1 MAGHSSPLPPPWV
14 SPLSLTP
21 PFIDSPTG
29 SSKQERCPLII
40 TPSTLVVRFGDPATA
55 NCSGPQ
61 MTHSGLGWEVQQG
74 APDLTGGEFLVW
86 RVDNLTVW
94 SLKPMC
100 YALVERGD
108 CVTGLN
114 LTVYKPPD
122 LVSISYLN
130 HTGPLIEGHVYTLQC
145 TVENVAPVGSLS
157 VTFYR
162 GQEALGPPQSRNNSE
177 KKPVTEIFTLN
188 IKPTGEDQEGHY
200 WCEAKLELGP
210 EGPQPPPVVKSQNL
224 TATVYFGPQFL
235 CPTNLKVEEGE
246 KLTCEVKGNPL
257 PLVTWLRDGMK
268 VAPPL
273 HSNRKHSG
281 KYTVQA
287 EGALG
292 QKNLTLEVEIIISSG
307 TSNTGGRNFLL
318 AVLLL
323 KLISWL

>member
-1 MAGHSSPLPPPWV
+1 MRNKSVYKPDCH
-14 SPLSLTP
+14 
-21 PFIDSPTG
+21 
-29 SSKQERCPLII
+29 
-40 TPSTLVVRFGDPATA
+40 RFGDPATA

-235 CPTNLKVEEGE
+235 L
-246 KLTCEVKGNPL
+246 KGNPL

-292 QKNLTLEVEIIISSG
+292 QKNLTLEVEIIISKMFVIVSLCKG
-307 TSNTGGRNFLL
+307 STFL
-318 AVLLL
+318 AFE
-323 KLISWL
+323 